1 MLKSKKTFWP
11 YGILISIFAIVVAC
25 IATIV
30 VASNY
35 PVYEDD
41 FYFDSYQNVENNF
54 NVIQKQQ
61 EQFDTLFKVEFQ
73 NDKVDFIGKR
83 KIASYAIDTDSYLAK
98 FKITALSD
106 KVNTQNLK
114 SEILLTRP
122 HTREFDQKLLGQIQ
136 DGVLSVSLPQL
147 EKGRWQLKIKLSTE
161 DGIIGFFSYEL
172 NAQ

>member
-1 MLKSKKTFWP
+1 MLESKKTFWP

-25 IATIV
+25 VATII

-41 FYFDSYQNVENNF
+41 FYFDSYQNVENNY
-54 NVIQKQQ
+54 NIIQKQQ

-73 NDKVDFIGKR
+73 NDKIDLIGKR
-83 KIASYAIDTDSYLAK
+83 KIASYTISVDSYLAQ
-98 FKITALSD
+98 FKITALND
-106 KVNTQNLK
+106 QANIQNLK

-147 EKGRWQLKIKLSTE
+147 EKGRWQLKIKLSTDDE
-161 DGIIGFFSYEL
+161 ITGFFGYEL

>member
-1 MLKSKKTFWP
+1 MLESKKTFWP

-25 IATIV
+25 VATII

-41 FYFDSYQNVENNF
+41 FYFDSYQNVENNY
-54 NVIQKQQ
+54 NIIQKQQ

-73 NDKVDFIGKR
+73 NDKIDLIGKR
-83 KIASYAIDTDSYLAK
+83 KIASYTISVDSYLAQ
-98 FKITALSD
+98 FKITALND
-106 KVNTQNLK
+106 QANIQNLK

-122 HTREFDQKLLGQIQ
+122 HTREFDQKRLGQIQ

-147 EKGRWQLKIKLSTE
+147 EKGRWQLKIKLSTDDE
-161 DGIIGFFSYEL
+161 ITGFFSYEL

>member
-1 MLKSKKTFWP
+1 MLESKKTFWP

-41 FYFDSYQNVENNF
+41 FYFDSYQNVENNY

-61 EQFDTLFKVEFQ
+61 EQFDALFKVEFQ

-83 KIASYAIDTDSYLAK
+83 KIASYAIDTTSYLAK
-98 FKITALSD
+98 FKITALND
-106 KVNTQNLK
+106 QAKIQNLK

-147 EKGRWQLKIKLSTE
+147 EKGRWQLKIKLSTD
-161 DGIIGFFSYEL
+161 DGTVGFFSYEL

>member
-1 MLKSKKTFWP
+1 MLESKKTFWP

-25 IATIV
+25 VATII

-41 FYFDSYQNVENNF
+41 FYFDSYQNVENNY
-54 NVIQKQQ
+54 NIIQKQQ

-73 NDKVDFIGKR
+73 NDKIDLIGKR
-83 KIASYAIDTDSYLAK
+83 KIASYTISADPYLAQ
-98 FKITALSD
+98 FKITALND
-106 KVNTQNLK
+106 QANIQNLK

-147 EKGRWQLKIKLSTE
+147 EKGRWQLKIKLSTDDE
-161 DGIIGFFSYEL
+161 ITGFFSYEL

>member
-1 MLKSKKTFWP
+1 MLESKKTFWP

-25 IATIV
+25 VATII

-41 FYFDSYQNVENNF
+41 FYFDSYQNVENNY
-54 NVIQKQQ
+54 NIIQKQQ

-73 NDKVDFIGKR
+73 NDKIDLIGKR
-83 KIASYAIDTDSYLAK
+83 KIASYTISADSYPAQ
-98 FKITALSD
+98 FKITALND
-106 KVNTQNLK
+106 QANIQNLK

-147 EKGRWQLKIKLSTE
+147 EKGRWQLKIKLSTDDE
-161 DGIIGFFSYEL
+161 ITGFFSYEL

>member
-1 MLKSKKTFWP
+1 MLESKKTFWP

-25 IATIV
+25 VATII

-41 FYFDSYQNVENNF
+41 FYFDSYQNVENNY
-54 NVIQKQQ
+54 NIIQKQQ

-73 NDKVDFIGKR
+73 NDKIDFIGKR
-83 KIASYAIDTDSYLAK
+83 KIASYTISADSYLAQ
-98 FKITALSD
+98 FKITALND
-106 KVNTQNLK
+106 QANIQNLK

-147 EKGRWQLKIKLSTE
+147 EKGRWQLKIKLSTDDE
-161 DGIIGFFSYEL
+161 ITGFFSYEL

>member
-1 MLKSKKTFWP
+1 MLESKKTFWP

-25 IATIV
+25 VATII

-41 FYFDSYQNVENNF
+41 FYFDSYQNVENNY
-54 NVIQKQQ
+54 NIIQKQQ

-73 NDKVDFIGKR
+73 NDKIDLIGKR
-83 KIASYAIDTDSYLAK
+83 KIASYTISGDSYLAQ
-98 FKITALSD
+98 FKITALND
-106 KVNTQNLK
+106 QANIQNLK

-122 HTREFDQKLLGQIQ
+122 HTREFDRKLLGQIQ

-147 EKGRWQLKIKLSTE
+147 EKGRWQLKIKLSTDDE
-161 DGIIGFFSYEL
+161 ITGFFSYEL

>member
-1 MLKSKKTFWP
+1 MLESKKTFWP

-25 IATIV
+25 VATII

-41 FYFDSYQNVENNF
+41 FYFDSYQNVENNY
-54 NVIQKQQ
+54 NIIQKQQ

-73 NDKVDFIGKR
+73 NDKIDLIGKR
-83 KIASYAIDTDSYLAK
+83 KIASYTISADYYLAQ
-98 FKITALSD
+98 FKITALND
-106 KVNTQNLK
+106 QANIQNLK

-147 EKGRWQLKIKLSTE
+147 EKGRWQLKIKLSTDDE
-161 DGIIGFFSYEL
+161 ITGFFSYEL
-172 NAQ
+172 NVQ